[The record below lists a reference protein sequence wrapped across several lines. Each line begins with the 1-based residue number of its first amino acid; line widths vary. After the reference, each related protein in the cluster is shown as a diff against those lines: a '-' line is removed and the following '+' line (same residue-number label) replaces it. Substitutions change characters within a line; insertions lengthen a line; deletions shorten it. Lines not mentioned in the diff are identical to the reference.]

1 MILLFESELF
11 NKHRHHTPLK
21 KKKLLL
27 PKLMSVPCQ
36 TVICPHGKAVD
47 ISCFDGKVDM
57 VDGDKSGACY
67 NLFPHF
73 KRIC

>member
-1 MILLFESELF
+1 MILFFESELL
-11 NKHRHHTPLK
+11 NKHGHHTPLK
-21 KKKLLL
+21 KKKLLP

-47 ISCFDGKVDM
+47 ISCFNGKVDM
-57 VDGDKSGACY
+57 VDSDKSGTC
-67 NLFPHF
+67 NHLFPHF